1 MPEYVIERDIPG
13 IGRASAEKLKDGAE
27 ASCAA
32 LREVGPGIQWV
43 HSYVTDDKFYCIFR
57 AQNEDQVRAHAEKAG
72 VPADRISP
80 VRGMLD
86 PTAAE

>member
-1 MPEYVIERDIPG
+1 MPEYVIERDVPG
-13 IGRASAEKLKDGAE
+13 IGHASAEKLKEGAE

-57 AQNEDQVRAHAEKAG
+57 AQNEDQVRAHAQKAG
-72 VPADRISP
+72 VPADRIAV
-80 VRGMLD
+80 VRGTLD
-86 PTAAE
+86 PTVAE